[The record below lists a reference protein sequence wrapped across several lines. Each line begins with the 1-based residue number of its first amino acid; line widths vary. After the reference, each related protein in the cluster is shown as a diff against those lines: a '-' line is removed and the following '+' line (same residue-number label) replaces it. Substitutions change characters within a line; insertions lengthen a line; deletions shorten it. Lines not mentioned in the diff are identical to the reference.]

1 LNDAVELQ
9 NRIYRGEDT
18 HTRNAYPGEHKAN
31 EDRAPWDKVQAVLTE
46 NRVDRASTEK
56 FIQEENLK
64 IFKKRLETASDEA
77 RRRMLLRLL
86 AEEAAKGARLANR
99 AQPKA
104 ETVVPTWD
112 RVVPRT
118 QAASE

>member
-1 LNDAVELQ
+1 MADS
-9 NRIYRGEDT
+9 
-18 HTRNAYPGEHKAN
+18 
-31 EDRAPWDKVQAVLTE
+31 
-46 NRVDRASTEK
+46 STEK

-86 AEEAAKGARLANR
+86 AGEEANGARLANR